1 MTDSLTDR
9 GEWMSISKVKMKTLL
24 KVTRKQ
30 HCQPWVG
37 PQHQPGGRLYD
48 RLRQPVL
55 YCASK
60 QSIAYVAI
68 FVVETKPYHNLIHTC
83 WYFVVGRDQPT

>member
-1 MTDSLTDR
+1 MNDFSLTDTISYR

-55 YCASK
+55 YTARL

-68 FVVETKPYHNLIHTC
+68 FVEETDLYHNI
-83 WYFVVGRDQPT
+83 